1 MGVRLR
7 LIVAAVLGALAA
19 TATAQTAKS
28 KQPLDLKF
36 RGESKGT
43 VVAIRDV
50 YASGK
55 GPTAGAAP
63 PSGSSSGP
71 DQGLPVG
78 AVAYWNFGPG
88 SAEGMRVGAVGQG
101 DMQPWLTD
109 HAKEIVVK
117 MDDGES
123 RTFRPTNPESFQL
136 HERVSVTSGILEPL
150 K

>member
-1 MGVRLR
+1 MAARLR
-7 LIVAAVLGALAA
+7 LLTALLGALAA
-19 TATAQTAKS
+19 SAGAQTA

-36 RGESKGT
+36 RAESKGT
-43 VVAIRDV
+43 VIAIRDV

-55 GPTAGAAP
+55 GPAAGAGQ

-71 DQGLPVG
+71 EQALPVG

-88 SAEGMRVGAVGQG
+88 SADGMRVGAVGQG

-109 HAKEIVVK
+109 HATEILVK
-117 MDDGES
+117 MDDGERRS
-123 RTFRPTNPESFQL
+123 FRPTNPERFQL
-136 HERVSVTSGILEPL
+136 HERVNVSGGILEPL